1 MCCWRA
7 GGDDY
12 MTKPYMVEEL
22 LLRVASLL
30 RRKDQP
36 VIREDFTTG
45 RLTWHTA
52 AKQFRMDGEELM
64 LQPKEY
70 AVLEYLQR
78 SRTRYV
84 STEELAERIWLT
96 EEDSAITQSIRNTVH
111 TLRQKL
117 EGSGCGTVTINA
129 EGVPNGYHGNK
140 AYFAILSETHLPFSC
155 QGNINITSDAW
166 AAAKPGNY
174 TATLR
179 VQVEWH

>member
-1 MCCWRA
+1 
-7 GGDDY
+7 

-36 VIREDFTTG
+36 VIREDFNTS

-52 AKQFRMDGEELM
+52 AKQIRMDGEELL

-78 SRTRYV
+78 SKTRYV

-96 EEDSAITQSIRNTVH
+96 EEDPAITQSIRNTIH

-117 EGSGCGTVTINA
+117 EGSGCGITMRRG
-129 EGVPNGYHGNK
+129 EGYR
-140 AYFAILSETHLPFSC
+140 FTE
-155 QGNINITSDAW
+155 
-166 AAAKPGNY
+166 
-174 TATLR
+174 
-179 VQVEWH
+179 E